1 VFRELFK
8 CGVWR
13 FHMGEKGRKEISKI
27 KRGSPNLSTLS
38 APL

>member
-1 VFRELFK
+1 
-8 CGVWR
+8 
-13 FHMGEKGRKEISKI
+13 MGEKGRKEISKI